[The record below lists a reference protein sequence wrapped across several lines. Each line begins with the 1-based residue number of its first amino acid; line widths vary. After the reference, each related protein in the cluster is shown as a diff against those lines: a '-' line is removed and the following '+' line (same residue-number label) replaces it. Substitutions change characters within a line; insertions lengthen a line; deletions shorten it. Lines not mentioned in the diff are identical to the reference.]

1 MPRGCCKPGG
11 WGAVPEQR
19 RVAPAPGPVPDARNS
34 GKQGGQGL
42 RSPGV
47 CVLLGKEADR
57 KEINKNTIMIL

>member
-1 MPRGCCKPGG
+1 MAAVSPVD
-11 WGAVPEQR
+11 GALSQSSVVPHLHQ
-19 RVAPAPGPVPDARNS
+19 AVPDARNS

-57 KEINKNTIMIL
+57 KEINKNTIVIL